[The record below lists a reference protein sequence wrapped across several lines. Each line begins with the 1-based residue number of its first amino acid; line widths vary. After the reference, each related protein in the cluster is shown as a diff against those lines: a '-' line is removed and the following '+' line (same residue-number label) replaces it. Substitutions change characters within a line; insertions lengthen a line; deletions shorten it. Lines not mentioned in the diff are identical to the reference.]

1 MGLFDAIDIAA
12 TGMSAERVSMDVT
25 AENLA
30 NAQST
35 TSASGQPYQRQVVEL
50 EETTPNSFQSALQSA
65 LTGSDNSDSGPVA
78 GGVQVAGI
86 ANDTSPDQL
95 VYDPGNPSANK
106 QGYVKMPNVSSVTEM
121 VNLIDESNSYESDVT
136 AMQTAK
142 DMFST
147 ALDVLK

>member
-1 MGLFDAIDIAA
+1 MSLFNAIQIAGS
-12 TGMSAERVSMDVT
+12 GMNAERISMDVT

-35 TSASGQPYQRQVVEL
+35 TSASGQPYQRQIVQL
-50 EETTPNSFQSALQSA
+50 EETGQLGFQTALQSA
-65 LTGSDNSDSGPVA
+65 ISGTGSDSGPVA

-86 ANDTSPDQL
+86 ANDKTPDQL

-106 QGYVKMPNVSSVTEM
+106 QGYVKMPNVNTVTEM
-121 VNLIDESNSYESDVT
+121 VSLIDESNAYQSDVT

-142 DMFST
+142 AMFTS
-147 ALDVLK
+147 ALGVLK

>member
-1 MGLFDAIDIAA
+1 MSLFNAIEIAGS
-12 TGMSAERVSMDVT
+12 GMNAQQVSMDVT

-35 TSASGQPYQRQVVEL
+35 TSSNGQPYQQQVVEL
-50 EETTPNSFQSALQSA
+50 EETSPNSFQSTLQEA
-65 LTGSDNSDSGPVA
+65 LTGTASDSGPVA

-86 ANDTSPDQL
+86 AADATPDQL

-106 QGYVKMPNVSSVTEM
+106 QGYVKQPNISSVTEM
-121 VNLIDESNSYESDVT
+121 VNLIDESTSYQSDVT

-142 DMFST
+142 DMFNS

>member
-1 MGLFDAIDIAA
+1 MGLFDAIEIAGS
-12 TGMSAERVSMDVT
+12 GMNAERISMDVT

-35 TSASGQPYQRQVVEL
+35 TSANGQPYQRQVVEL
-50 EETTPNSFQSALQSA
+50 QTVNGTNFQAALQSA
-65 LTGSDNSDSGPVA
+65 LTGGNGDSGPVA

-86 ANDTSPDQL
+86 ANDTTPDQL

-106 QGYVKMPNVSSVTEM
+106 QGYVKMPNVQPVTEM
-121 VNLIDESNSYESDVT
+121 VDMIDESNAYQSDVT

-142 DMFST
+142 GMYSDT
-147 ALDVLK
+147 LTLLK